1 MEICRSKSEMRRAT
15 ATMRAG
21 GAQRIG
27 FVPTMGALHEGHLG
41 LVRLARSQCDR
52 VVVSVFVNP
61 TQFEDPSDLEKY
73 PRDDARDMDL
83 LRAEGVDAVLLPAVE
98 EMYPP
103 GAQTIVETTGLSRV
117 LIGAL
122 RPGHFRG
129 VATVV
134 TKLFNIV
141 GPDAAFFG
149 EKDYQQLAVIRTMVR
164 DLDMPVEVFGHPIVR
179 EPDGLAMSS
188 RNVRLL
194 PEHRVEAPV
203 LSRAL
208 ERAEAMAAAA
218 PVTIDELRADI
229 ALTLAEAPSAE
240 VDAIDIQDAQTLG
253 DLDGPLDRPAVI
265 LLAVR
270 FGAILLIDNR
280 VVSPV

>member
-1 MEICRSKSEMRRAT
+1 MEICRSKTEMRRAA

-41 LVRLARSQCDR
+41 LVRLAKSQCDR

-61 TQFEDPSDLEKY
+61 TQFEDPADLEKY
-73 PRDDARDMDL
+73 PRDDQRDLDL
-83 LRAEGVDAVLLPAVE
+83 LRSEGVDAVLLPAVE

-103 GAQTIVETTGLSRV
+103 GAQTVVETTELSKV

-129 VATVV
+129 VTTVV

-141 GPDAAFFG
+141 QPDAAFFG
-149 EKDYQQLAVIRTMVR
+149 QKDYQQLAVIRTMVR
-164 DLDMPVEVFGHPIVR
+164 DLDVPVEIVGHPIVR
-179 EPDGLAMSS
+179 EADGLAMSS
-188 RNVRLL
+188 RNVRLAE
-194 PEHRVEAPV
+194 EHRIEAPV
-203 LSRAL
+203 LNRAL
-208 ERAEAMAAAA
+208 DRAEELAKK
-218 PVTIDELRADI
+218 PVTIGELRADI

-240 VDAIDIQDAQTLG
+240 VDAIDIQDAGTLA

-270 FGAILLIDNR
+270 FGPILLIDNR
-280 VVSPV
+280 VVTPA